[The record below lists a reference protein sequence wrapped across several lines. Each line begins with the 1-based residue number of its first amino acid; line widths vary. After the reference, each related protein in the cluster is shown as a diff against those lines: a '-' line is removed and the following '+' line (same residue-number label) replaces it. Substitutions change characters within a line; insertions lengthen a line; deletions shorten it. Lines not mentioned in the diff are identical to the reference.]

1 VALGQTLFFTLS
13 GDKIFFMKLEQIKKM
28 NIPKLPGCYRFF
40 DIGGKIIYIGKAASL
55 RDRVTSYWQKSTDHS
70 PAKSSMMKH
79 ISKVD
84 WLETDSEIEALLLE
98 SNLIKKFQPE
108 YNVML
113 RDDKRFAYIKVSLE
127 DEIPGVFITRKID
140 RAGKYFGPF
149 VSATAMRETVK
160 AIRKIWPFCTERKI
174 KDKPCF
180 YAQIGRCLGVCGG
193 LVTKR
198 DYMEKVVKPII
209 LFLAG
214 KKKRVISRQKEE
226 INKREKELKREP
238 DEDKKDRLM
247 NELSYLKFQLGNMK
261 NVLAH
266 ANILGLTD
274 KYAADVVELA
284 KLLGL
289 TKVPARI
296 EGYDISNI
304 FGKEAVG
311 SMVVFAD
318 GEPDKNEYRKF
329 KIRIGQGFANDVGML
344 KEVLERRLAHY
355 EIQNPKSPPRLASG
369 EAGKIKNVK
378 EWPLPDLV
386 IIDGGKAQ
394 VNLAKRILKKHGLS
408 MPVIAISKGDGLR
421 SAVAPDKLFF
431 AGERKPLQL
440 PLASP
445 AMHIIKRVRDEAHR
459 FAIGYHRKLR
469 RKKLFSV

>member
-1 VALGQTLFFTLS
+1 
-13 GDKIFFMKLEQIKKM
+13 MKLEQIKKM

-40 DIGGKIIYIGKAASL
+40 DANGKIIYIGKAASL

-79 ISKVD
+79 IRKVD

-160 AIRKIWPFCTERKI
+160 AIRKIWPFCTERNI
-174 KDKPCF
+174 KAKPCF

-209 LFLAG
+209 LFLDG

-226 INKREKELKREP
+226 INKKEKELKREP

-289 TKVPARI
+289 TKAPTRI

-329 KIRIGQGFANDVGML
+329 KIRVGQGMANDIGML
-344 KEVLERRLAHY
+344 KEVLERRLSHSAVNY
-355 EIQNPKSPPRLASG
+355 EQVVVRKEEKKAKSLKLKADSF
-369 EAGKIKNVK
+369 A
-378 EWPLPDLV
+378 WPLPDLV

-431 AGERKPLQL
+431 AGERKSLQL

-469 RKKLFSV
+469 YKKMFGN